1 MNIFAAI
8 AFTAALAPAL
18 GFAAPLT
25 SDTLSSPAVYD
36 FSAGPQFSNT
46 SGPHVRTIGTQTVT
60 ITATGGKG
68 FVDFVSATNWN
79 LGGNGGW
86 NSGRGGFGAYGAAG
100 GSMSFTFAELVSGVG
115 GFFNYSSNS
124 GGSLPHVWLAIYDD
138 ADALIESWNVTVDAP
153 ISTPGVDNAGA
164 FRGFQ
169 LASASIRRFEMFN
182 AYVVIDDLTISSV
195 VAPAVPL
202 PAAGVLLLGALGA
215 LGLVRRRG

>member
-1 MNIFAAI
+1 M
-8 AFTAALAPAL
+8 
-18 GFAAPLT
+18 

-36 FSAGPQFSNT
+36 FSAGPSFSNT
-46 SGPHVRTIGTQTVT
+46 SGPHVPTIGTQTVT

-68 FVDFVSATNWN
+68 FVDCVPATSWN
-79 LGGNGGW
+79 LGGNGVW

-153 ISTPGVDNAGA
+153 ISALGVANAGA
-164 FRGFQ
+164 FRGFDVG
-169 LASASIRRFEMFN
+169 SASIRRFEMSN
-182 AYVVIDDLTISSV
+182 AYGVIDDLTIFSV
-195 VAPAVPL
+195 VTPAVPL
-202 PAAGVLLLGALGA
+202 PAVGVLLLGALGA
-215 LGLVRRRG
+215 LGVMRRRG